1 MTKLIWDKV
10 KKDFPDVNLIGG
22 GSTTYNRD
30 VVYCKGC
37 LNNRYYGG
45 YIDGSVNHAYG
56 IPDAA
61 QLAAIKT
68 QAAMDKLWSRTHGRA
83 GLWQTELGT
92 SESYFPNLPEQE
104 RPYEVARTIAPTY
117 LLHILGAGNMPIR
130 IFWFALSYGSG
141 YSGGEYNI
149 YDTET
154 NTPKPAVVAY
164 SAMTH
169 FLEDSKLVKEL
180 FPNSKSTWGFLFRR
194 NDDGK
199 ATAAIYL
206 DQDFSGTIEIPNARG
221 LKIYDYLGTPLFDG
235 RSNVATISAEPW
247 QTIYIVSEQ
256 SPKHLESILRKAHFN
271 LDNPLIVNPLSFT
284 KPISR
289 NSTVKVRVENASPNQ
304 VAASVKIQVPSD
316 WLLIR
321 DRASTGVMQPGQVK
335 VLRFKAKRALPNT
348 DNKYNIVWEAE
359 VVNVNSGYQTRQSGN
374 QIVQVAYAPY
384 HRINIDGDLSDWQ
397 DITPVSIDPD
407 GNGGLPSDKV
417 WTAWDKNYFYLAAQV
432 PDQQQSSNKP
442 FDEDPYAFA
451 FYADSIQMA
460 FDTIKKNLP
469 DDLLVGDPEYEKALA
484 SDMDHLFIATLAQ
497 GNMPELYRQTAPG
510 TNYQTYYP
518 TNPDTNPPLGPMN
531 ASPRGGTDGKIKIV
545 RDETNKITT
554 YEIAIAW
561 KDISPLWQKL
571 EELRRGETITTH
583 FAFAINDTG
592 DQGRGMSY
600 WTKEAGMVFSG
611 GYNFAPFWGTGQK
624 ANGGRV
630 ITPWGFGK

>member
-1 MTKLIWDKV
+1 
-10 KKDFPDVNLIGG
+10 
-22 GSTTYNRD
+22 
-30 VVYCKGC
+30 
-37 LNNRYYGG
+37 
-45 YIDGSVNHAYG
+45 
-56 IPDAA
+56 
-61 QLAAIKT
+61 
-68 QAAMDKLWSRTHGRA
+68 
-83 GLWQTELGT
+83 
-92 SESYFPNLPEQE
+92 
-104 RPYEVARTIAPTY
+104 
-117 LLHILGAGNMPIR
+117 
-130 IFWFALSYGSG
+130 
-141 YSGGEYNI
+141 
-149 YDTET
+149 
-154 NTPKPAVVAY
+154 
-164 SAMTH
+164 MTH

-194 NDDGK
+194 NDDSK

-321 DRASTGVMQPGQVK
+321 DEASTGVMQPGQVK

-359 VVNVNSGYQTRQSGN
+359 VVNINSGYQTQQSGN

-592 DQGRGMSY
+592 DQGRGMYY